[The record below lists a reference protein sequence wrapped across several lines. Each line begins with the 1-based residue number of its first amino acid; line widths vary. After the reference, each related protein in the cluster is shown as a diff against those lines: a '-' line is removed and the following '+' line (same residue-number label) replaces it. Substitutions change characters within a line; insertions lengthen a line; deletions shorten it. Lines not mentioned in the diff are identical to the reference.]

1 MFRSAGVP
9 LQLKPIFVILAT
21 VAVMLLLPNSSTAQ
35 KLRDAG
41 APTEVV
47 SAFNEF
53 KGVRLGMSAD
63 EARKKLG
70 SPANKSDEQ
79 DLFTFG
85 DKVTAQVLYRTSKV
99 VTISIDFMTPNDA
112 PKAVDVVGSEI
123 ETKPDGSMHK
133 MVRYPK
139 AGYWV
144 SYSRTAGDSP
154 MVSVTLQKIDEQQ

>member
-21 VAVMLLLPNSSTAQ
+21 AAVILLLPNSSTAQ
-35 KLRDAG
+35 KLRDAN

-112 PKAVDVVGSEI
+112 PKPMDVVGSDVES
-123 ETKPDGSMHK
+123 KPDGSMHK

-154 MVSVTLQKIDEQQ
+154 MVSVTLQKIDEQ

>member
-9 LQLKPIFVILAT
+9 LQLKPIYVIMAT
-21 VAVMLLLPNSSTAQ
+21 AAIILLLPNSSTAQ

-112 PKAVDVVGSEI
+112 PKPMDVVGSDVES
-123 ETKPDGSMHK
+123 KPDGSMHK

-154 MVSVTLQKIDEQQ
+154 MVSVTLQKIDEQ

>member
-1 MFRSAGVP
+1 MFRNAGAP
-9 LQLKPIFVILAT
+9 LPLKPTFFALA
-21 VAVMLLLPNSSTAQ
+21 AGAMILLLPNSSTAQ
-35 KLRDAG
+35 RVRDAG
-41 APTEVV
+41 APPEVV

-79 DLFTFG
+79 DLYTFG
-85 DKVTAQVLYRTSKV
+85 DKMTAQVLYKTSKV
-99 VTISIDFMTPNDA
+99 VTISIDFMSPNEA
-112 PKAVDVVGSEI
+112 PKPMDVVGSDVESR
-123 ETKPDGSMHK
+123 PDGSMHK

-154 MVSVTLQKIDEQQ
+154 MVSVTIQKIDQQ

>member
-1 MFRSAGVP
+1 MFRSAEVP
-9 LQLKPIFVILAT
+9 LQLKPIFVILAAT
-21 VAVMLLLPNSSTAQ
+21 AIVLLLPNSSAAQ
-35 KLRDAG
+35 RVRDAG

-85 DKVTAQVLYRTSKV
+85 DKVTAQVLYKTSKV

-112 PKAVDVVGSEI
+112 PKPVDVVGSDV

>member
-1 MFRSAGVP
+1 MFRNAGAP
-9 LQLKPIFVILAT
+9 LPLKPTFFALA
-21 VAVMLLLPNSSTAQ
+21 VGAMILLLPNSSSAQ
-35 KLRDAG
+35 KVRDAG

-53 KGVRLGMSAD
+53 KGVRLGMSTD

-70 SPANKSDEQ
+70 SPANKSNDQ
-79 DLFTFG
+79 DLYMFG
-85 DKVTAQVLYRTSKV
+85 DKMTAQVLYKTSKV
-99 VTISIDFMTPNDA
+99 VTISIDFMSPNEA
-112 PKAVDVVGSEI
+112 PKPMDVVGSDVESR
-123 ETKPDGSMHK
+123 PDGSMHK

-154 MVSVTLQKIDEQQ
+154 MVSVTIQKIDEQ

>member
-1 MFRSAGVP
+1 M
-9 LQLKPIFVILAT
+9 I
-21 VAVMLLLPNSSTAQ
+21 LLLPNSSAAQ
-35 KLRDAG
+35 RVRDAG
-41 APTEVV
+41 APPEVV

-70 SPANKSDEQ
+70 SPANKSDDQ
-79 DLFTFG
+79 DLYTFG
-85 DKVTAQVLYRTSKV
+85 DKVTAQVLYKTSKV
-99 VTISIDFMTPNDA
+99 VTISIDFMSPNEA
-112 PKAVDVVGSEI
+112 PKPMDVVGSDVESR
-123 ETKPDGSMHK
+123 PDGSMHK

-154 MVSVTLQKIDEQQ
+154 MVSVTIQKIDEQ

>member
-1 MFRSAGVP
+1 
-9 LQLKPIFVILAT
+9 
-21 VAVMLLLPNSSTAQ
+21 MLLLPNSSTAQ

>member
-1 MFRSAGVP
+1 MFPNAGAP
-9 LQLKPIFVILAT
+9 LQLKPTLFALA
-21 VAVMLLLPNSSTAQ
+21 AGAMILLLPNSPTAQ

-47 SAFNEF
+47 SGFNEF
-53 KGVRLGMSAD
+53 KGVRLGMSTD

-70 SPANKSDEQ
+70 SPANKSDDQ
-79 DLFTFG
+79 DLYTFG
-85 DKVTAQVLYRTSKV
+85 DKITAQVLYKTSKV
-99 VTISIDFMTPNDA
+99 VTISIDFLSPNDA
-112 PKAVDVVGSEI
+112 PKPIDVVGSEV
-123 ETKPDGSMHK
+123 ESRPDGSMHK

-154 MVSVTLQKIDEQQ
+154 MVSVTLQKIDEQ

>member
-1 MFRSAGVP
+1 MFRNAGAP
-9 LQLKPIFVILAT
+9 LPLKPTFFVLA
-21 VAVMLLLPNSSTAQ
+21 VGAMILLLPNSSAAQ
-35 KLRDAG
+35 RVRDAS

-53 KGVRLGMSAD
+53 KGVRLGMSTD

-70 SPANKSDEQ
+70 SPANKSDDQ
-79 DLFTFG
+79 DLYMFG
-85 DKVTAQVLYRTSKV
+85 DKMTAQVLYKTSKV
-99 VTISIDFMTPNDA
+99 VTISIDFMSPNEA
-112 PKAVDVVGSEI
+112 PKPMDVVGSDVESR
-123 ETKPDGSMHK
+123 PDGSMHK

-154 MVSVTLQKIDEQQ
+154 MVSVTIQKIDE